1 MNENGNQKQSGK
13 RRRVAIIL
21 LLLAILLLLSMV
33 ALASRI
39 GGFTWFEKKNEIP
52 IGEETVSSED
62 DNQNTETKKPL
73 SAEMVVEHDVEI
85 FRVSYANGEAQVT
98 VLSGNGDK
106 LIAPGTSWEYA
117 FTLRNAKDVA
127 IDYTMRVE
135 ARVEGMEDVDGLLPV
150 TARFSGPDGWLTDE
164 GGSYIPV
171 LGLNEVNDSGVLSGG
186 NIADYKLEWQ
196 WPFESGGEEAD
207 AFDTML
213 GNMAAFDHDIV
224 LYINIIVEAEADTDP
239 DAIGGVSPGTG
250 DDFSA
255 ALWVTLMVVSLFA
268 FVFVLIRNGEE
279 KEYFVQEKTARDN
292 KHAE

>member
-135 ARVEGMEDVDGLLPV
+135 ARVEGMEDVDGSLPV
-150 TARFSGPDGWLTDE
+150 TARLSGPDGWLTDE
-164 GGSYIPV
+164 SGSYIPV
-171 LGLNEVNDSGVLSGG
+171 LGLNDVNDSGVLSRG
-186 NIADYKLEWQ
+186 NIADYQLEWQ

-207 AFDTML
+207 EFDTML
-213 GNMAAFDHDIV
+213 GNIAALDHDII

-239 DAIGGVSPGTG
+239 DAIGGVSPPTG

-279 KEYFVQEKTARDN
+279 KEYFVQEKAARDN

>member
-62 DNQNTETKKPL
+62 DTGNTQKKEDEEAIL
-73 SAEMVVEHDVEI
+73 IEQKSEI
-85 FRVSYANGEAQVT
+85 FRVSYANGEAEIT

-106 LIAPGTSWEYA
+106 LIAPGTSWESA
-117 FTLRNAKDVA
+117 FTLRNIRKSS
-127 IDYTMRVE
+127 IDYTLRLE
-135 ARVEGMEDVDGLLPV
+135 AWVEGLEGDVSLPV
-150 TARFSGPDGWLTDE
+150 MARLNGPKGWVTEESGDF
-164 GGSYIPV
+164 IPV
-171 LGLNEVNDSGVLSGG
+171 LGLNQISDSGTLSAGYL
-186 NIADYKLEWQ
+186 ADYTFEWE
-196 WPFESGGEEAD
+196 WPFESGDEEAD

-213 GNMAAFDHDIV
+213 GDIAAEHDII
-224 LYINIIVEAEADTDP
+224 LYINLVVVAEDSIDP
-239 DAIGGVSPGTG
+239 NARGGVSPPTG

-279 KEYFVQEKTARDN
+279 KEYFVQEKAARDN